1 VRPIAR
7 SSARPPAALLA
18 RAAGTVADRDRL
30 RWLAAGATTGA
41 SVIVVELTLH
51 ALVGWPAALVPT
63 AVTAAALPAI
73 AVAASGTPRLA
84 GLGGRALVDTLAA
97 GAFTVML
104 SAVYLV
110 VVRGLGNAPT
120 GRGDRETLGLSMV
133 AAALA
138 AVSFGP
144 ARRRFLVT
152 ANRVVFG
159 SRQAPD
165 ELIRAFASRL
175 TRSTPMDELL
185 LQLAESLVRTMDLT
199 RAGIYTGSGQ
209 VLERAAG
216 VPDRGGLR
224 SIVVTEKER
233 PAVVRAAVSGNAW
246 IDVWLPGLT
255 AATAAAGT
263 DTDSD
268 SDTDTSNGAGDRAG
282 GRAQLRVAPIR
293 NAGELLGLIVVERAA
308 AAEPFSEDDDRIL
321 GDLAREVGLA
331 LHNMQLDA
339 ALQNTLAELRA
350 QAAELRES
358 RARIVASGDAER
370 RRVERNIHDGAQQ
383 NLVALAIGL
392 RLARDL
398 LETDPHEAA
407 RMLDEMNG
415 EVQNAVAELR
425 ELAHGIYP
433 PLLADGGLA
442 PALQAAAARCPLP
455 VEVDVATPARFEQAT
470 ESAVYFCC
478 LEALQNS
485 AKHAPGATVG
495 IRVWY
500 DNGTLFFQVSDD
512 GPGLNPDATAR
523 GHGLVN
529 MTDRLGAIGGT
540 VQWSSQPGQGME
552 VSGSVPVPTDPAR
565 L

>member
-1 VRPIAR
+1 
-7 SSARPPAALLA
+7 
-18 RAAGTVADRDRL
+18 
-30 RWLAAGATTGA
+30 
-41 SVIVVELTLH
+41 
-51 ALVGWPAALVPT
+51 
-63 AVTAAALPAI
+63 
-73 AVAASGTPRLA
+73 
-84 GLGGRALVDTLAA
+84 
-97 GAFTVML
+97 
-104 SAVYLV
+104 
-110 VVRGLGNAPT
+110 
-120 GRGDRETLGLSMV
+120 
-133 AAALA
+133 
-138 AVSFGP
+138 VSFGP

-175 TRSTPMDELL
+175 TRSTPMEELL
-185 LQLAESLVRTMDLT
+185 LQLAESLLRTMDLT
-199 RAGIYTGSGQ
+199 RAGIYTGTGQ

-255 AATAAAGT
+255 AAAAN
-263 DTDSD
+263 D
-268 SDTDTSNGAGDRAG
+268 G
-282 GRAQLRVAPIR
+282 GQLRVAPIR

-308 AAEPFSEDDDRIL
+308 AAEPFYEDDDRVL

-339 ALQNTLAELRA
+339 ALQDTLAELRA

-358 RARIVASGDAER
+358 RARIVTSGDAER

-442 PALQAAAARCPLP
+442 PALQAAASRCPLP
-455 VEVDVATPARFEQAT
+455 VEVDVATPARFEPAT

-485 AKHAPGATVG
+485 AKHAPSATVG
-495 IRVWY
+495 VRVWY
-500 DNGTLFFQVSDD
+500 ENGTLFFQVSDD

-552 VSGSVPVPTDPAR
+552 VSGSVPVTTDPAR

>member
-1 VRPIAR
+1 MRATGGR
-7 SSARPPAALLA
+7 SGRN
-18 RAAGTVADRDRL
+18 RL
-30 RWLAAGATTGA
+30 RWLAGGVTGAA
-41 SVIVVELTLH
+41 SVIVIELTLH

-63 AVTAAALPAI
+63 AVVAAVALPAV
-73 AVAASGTPRLA
+73 ALAASATPRLA

-97 GAFTVML
+97 GAFTVVL

-120 GRGDRETLGLSMV
+120 GRGDRETLGLSML

-152 ANRVVFG
+152 ANRLVFG

-175 TRSTPMDELL
+175 TRSTPMEELL
-185 LQLAESLVRTMDLT
+185 LQLAESLVRTMELA
-199 RAGIYTGSGQ
+199 RADIYTGSGR
-209 VLERAAG
+209 VLERTAS
-216 VPDRGGLR
+216 VPDQGGTR
-224 SIVVTEKER
+224 QIVITDKER
-233 PAVVRAAVSGNAW
+233 PAVVRAAVSGNTW

-255 AATAAAGT
+255 GQQ
-263 DTDSD
+263 DV
-268 SDTDTSNGAGDRAG
+268 
-282 GRAQLRVAPIR
+282 QLRAAPVR
-293 NAGELLGLIVVERAA
+293 NAGELLGLIVVERSPT
-308 AAEPFSEDDDRIL
+308 AEPFSEDDDRIL

-331 LHNMQLDA
+331 LHNMHLDA
-339 ALQNTLAELRA
+339 ALQESLAELRA
-350 QAAELRES
+350 QAAQLRES

-370 RRVERNIHDGAQQ
+370 RRVERNLHDGAQQ

-398 LETDPHEAA
+398 LETDGEGAA

-433 PLLADGGLA
+433 PLLADGGLS
-442 PALQAAAARCPLP
+442 PALAAAAARSPLP
-455 VEVDVATPARFEQAT
+455 VEVEVTAPARFDQDT
-470 ESAVYFCC
+470 EAAVYFCC

-495 IRVWY
+495 IRVWCES
-500 DNGTLFFQVSDD
+500 GTLFFQVSDD
-512 GPGLNPDATAR
+512 GPGFDPAVTAQ

-529 MTDRLGAIGGT
+529 MTDRLGAIGGR
-540 VQWSSQPGQGME
+540 VRWSSQPGQGVE
-552 VSGSVPVPTDPAR
+552 VAGSVPVATDPGR
-565 L
+565 P